1 MTRKATTDTQ
11 QEPDDGAGAAAG
23 AEATAGEKL
32 EELAD
37 LLKKSGAIAGC
48 EGEKVGEG
56 VGAAGT
62 KMGEHATSVFANP
75 TASELDGRGE

>member
-1 MTRKATTDTQ
+1 MMTRKATTDTQ

-37 LLKKSGAIAGC
+37 LLKNLVRSQAVK
-48 EGEKVGEG
+48 EKKLEKES
-56 VGAAGT
+56 ARQEQRW
-62 KMGEHATSVFANP
+62 KNMQHQFAQIQQ
-75 TASELDGRGE
+75 